1 VCFPDTWG
9 LKFVKADAKK
19 SLRRA
24 LSPGVRGA
32 QGEVEGFLK
41 TAWCSLL
48 LWLRAGSVNSVEPA
62 LPEVKVE
69 SQARPHCLAALS
81 SAPGSC

>member
-1 VCFPDTWG
+1 MCFPDTWG

-19 SLRRA
+19 SLRR
-24 LSPGVRGA
+24 A